1 MWRTFF
7 LAVGIALAI
16 FGGEFLIVERAVW
29 AEAANDSDIK
39 NVSAYMLDQG
49 ETEEQTSTDF
59 HPETVGTMGN
69 ALKRCRHHSLLLF
82 GSKGLAQRSIGKRG
96 GNHFVNFVRLTHSP

>member
-39 NVSAYMLDQG
+39 
-49 ETEEQTSTDF
+49 
-59 HPETVGTMGN
+59 
-69 ALKRCRHHSLLLF
+69 KRFLPIC
-82 GSKGLAQRSIGKRG
+82 
-96 GNHFVNFVRLTHSP
+96 